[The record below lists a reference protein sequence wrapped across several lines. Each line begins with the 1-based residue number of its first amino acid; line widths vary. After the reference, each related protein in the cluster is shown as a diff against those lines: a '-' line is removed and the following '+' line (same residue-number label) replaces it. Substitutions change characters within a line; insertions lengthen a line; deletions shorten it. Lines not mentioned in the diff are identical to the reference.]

1 MEMEPSIKKKL
12 FNNYRKQKIAVYGL
26 GIATE
31 KLLKEIGCEFQ
42 IVGLLDSF
50 RTEGVLYGKP
60 VISMEELIKEQ
71 VKLIIVAARPG
82 SCRAIARRI
91 GNICIKNQIDLIDIR
106 GKDLCALKEPVFD
119 FKGVE
124 GISKQEL
131 RQLMNQ
137 KQVISVDMFDTLV
150 IRQTLFSS
158 DVAELAE
165 CRLKEQGIF
174 IENFGAKRL
183 RSERELEKYGSP
195 VLSSIYEHMEKESCF
210 YKKEPKQLAELEWK
224 IDYELLIPRE
234 EICELFQ
241 EMKDC
246 GKEIYIVTDT
256 YYTKEQLIQILDKC
270 GISFYTDILA
280 SCEYKTGKRQQ
291 LFKKFREKIG
301 ERSCIHIGDDEI
313 TDLEKAEENGILS
326 CRIYSGISLLEMAGY
341 FGMKEYLQSL
351 SGRVKMGILMSK
363 IFNSP
368 FQFED
373 VRRRISIDNAYD
385 IGFLFFAPMVS
396 DFVFWFDSQV
406 KSRYLKNI
414 WFCARDGYLIKKL
427 YEKLNPEN
435 SSIYFLIS
443 RTAAVAAGVENEED
457 IRYIESMKFGGTLEE
472 ELYERFGVS
481 VEELNGESLV
491 PYWQEILQKV
501 SLNKKGYSAYIGK
514 INVKEGDIAFFD
526 FVAKGTSQMYLGRLV
541 DQHLKGLYFL
551 QLEEEYMEEKGLDIL
566 SFYKR
571 MEPESQSIFDDYYI
585 LETILTSPMPSLK
598 KFDKNGIP
606 LYADETRTQ
615 ADIQCIQRVQ
625 DGISD
630 YFSMYLKICPDRNII
645 EDKKIDAK
653 MLSLLHSI
661 SILDEAFLNLK
672 VEDPFFNRVTN
683 MTDLL

>member
-1 MEMEPSIKKKL
+1 
-12 FNNYRKQKIAVYGL
+12 
-26 GIATE
+26 
-31 KLLKEIGCEFQ
+31 
-42 IVGLLDSF
+42 
-50 RTEGVLYGKP
+50 
-60 VISMEELIKEQ
+60 
-71 VKLIIVAARPG
+71 
-82 SCRAIARRI
+82 
-91 GNICIKNQIDLIDIR
+91 
-106 GKDLCALKEPVFD
+106 
-119 FKGVE
+119 
-124 GISKQEL
+124 
-131 RQLMNQ
+131 
-137 KQVISVDMFDTLV
+137 
-150 IRQTLFSS
+150 
-158 DVAELAE
+158 
-165 CRLKEQGIF
+165 
-174 IENFGAKRL
+174 
-183 RSERELEKYGSP
+183 
-195 VLSSIYEHMEKESCF
+195 
-210 YKKEPKQLAELEWK
+210 
-224 IDYELLIPRE
+224 
-234 EICELFQ
+234 
-241 EMKDC
+241 
-246 GKEIYIVTDT
+246 
-256 YYTKEQLIQILDKC
+256 
-270 GISFYTDILA
+270 
-280 SCEYKTGKRQQ
+280 
-291 LFKKFREKIG
+291 
-301 ERSCIHIGDDEI
+301 
-313 TDLEKAEENGILS
+313 
-326 CRIYSGISLLEMAGY
+326 
-341 FGMKEYLQSL
+341 MKEYLQSL